1 MKRLPAQRLISV
13 GEKATPPG
21 AAAADRILLTQ
32 EEAAQRLGIGRET
45 LRELISSGT
54 IYAVPVGK
62 RQKRVPIAE
71 IEKFRSGRY

>member
-1 MKRLPAQRLISV
+1 LIAV
-13 GEKATPPG
+13 GETVAPSG
-21 AAAADRILLTQ
+21 AAPLERILLTQ

-45 LRELISSGT
+45 LRELITSGT

-62 RQKRVPIAE
+62 RQKRVPVAE